1 MSRLEERL
9 EAIRADTAGRAK
21 LLRYGIW
28 LVCGLLLFNLVLGDM
43 GIVAGWRQRHTASV
57 TRREVSDLEA
67 ENAALL
73 ADIKALKTDP
83 FRIESIAREQLNL
96 ARPGE
101 IIFLFPASPPDEQPA
116 SQKTPRRR

>member
-1 MSRLEERL
+1 VSRLDERL
-9 EAIRADTAGRAK
+9 EAIRADSKGRAR
-21 LLRYGIW
+21 LLRYGTWI
-28 LVCGLLLFNLVLGDM
+28 VAGLLLFNLVLGDM
-43 GIVAGWRQRHTASV
+43 GVVAGWRQRHTTSV
-57 TRREVSDLEA
+57 TRREVAEFEA

-101 IIFLFPASPPDEQPA
+101 IIFLFPASPAEEPG
-116 SQKTPRRR
+116 SQKTRGKR